1 MVCFCFVF
9 FYILSVKLFC
19 LPRKYFYSLAPIFV
33 VSTKCIDP
41 WVLEFVVSNITGD
54 HQMGKL
60 YFVGFFFSWFKWTT
74 TSAKISSPR
83 LIINSQY
90 ISLLCAF
97 GIVCFYF
104 IRSKYYYMLSVF
116 CFLFLFYSFNVL
128 YCAVGVNSYFTTSI
142 SVCLICSSIHKQFI
156 LITSAINVITV
167 SMPVT
172 LG

>member
-1 MVCFCFVF
+1 MVCFFLF
-9 FYILSVKLFC
+9 FFT
-19 LPRKYFYSLAPIFV
+19 FYPSSCSAYYESIFIHWHRFSWFLQNALIHGFWNLWFQTLQAIIKWENCISL
-33 VSTKCIDP
+33 D
-41 WVLEFVVSNITGD
+41 
-54 HQMGKL
+54 
-60 YFVGFFFSWFKWTT
+60 FFFSWFKWTT
-74 TSAKISSPR
+74 KSAKISSPR

-116 CFLFLFYSFNVL
+116 CFLFLFYSFKVL